1 VIAERGS
8 WVIVGSILIALLLV
22 AIPVPVSWR
31 EYTPDWPLLFLF
43 YWVLA
48 LPNRVGVLS
57 ACVVGILTD
66 LLDGSPAGATAI
78 GAVMAVLVILVSY
91 QRIRQFDGLKQG
103 LVMVLLISLVHLI
116 EQRLETFLGW
126 QHASTA
132 FLMPAAVSFL
142 FWVPVRNC
150 LRFFRRYYEVQ

>member
-1 VIAERGS
+1 MIAERGS

-78 GAVMAVLVILVSY
+78 GAVVAVLVILVSY

-103 LVMVLLISLVHLI
+103 LVMAL
-116 EQRLETFLGW
+116 
-126 QHASTA
+126 
-132 FLMPAAVSFL
+132 
-142 FWVPVRNC
+142 
-150 LRFFRRYYEVQ
+150 